1 MWNVHTSKLWSEH
14 VSNNFKYL
22 LPSFSFCHVDIH
34 VSQME
39 MLGDVKGTLF
49 MYVQTQLDAGETC
62 TRKTWRSV
70 GRELKVHSDKLNLI
84 QADGRSPTE
93 CLLEYFKTLAKEP
106 TMREFV
112 QALKNCGRNDIAR
125 YICNWPWANWGR
137 KERILY
143 MCLK

>member
-1 MWNVHTSKLWSEH
+1 
-14 VSNNFKYL
+14 
-22 LPSFSFCHVDIH
+22 
-34 VSQME
+34 ME
-39 MLGDVKGTLF
+39 MLCDENGTLF
-49 MYVQTQLDAGETC
+49 KYVQTQLDAGETC

-112 QALKNCGRNDIAR
+112 QALKNCRRNDIAK
-125 YICNWPWANWGR
+125 YICNGPWAST
-137 KERILY
+137 KH
-143 MCLK
+143 

>member
-1 MWNVHTSKLWSEH
+1 M
-14 VSNNFKYL
+14 
-22 LPSFSFCHVDIH
+22 PSFSSCHADIH

-39 MLGDVKGTLF
+39 MLSDVNGTLF
-49 MYVQTQLDAGETC
+49 MYVQTQLDASETC

-70 GRELKVHSDKLNLI
+70 GRELKAHSDKLNLI

-125 YICNWPWANWGR
+125 YICNWPWAN
-137 KERILY
+137 
-143 MCLK
+143 

>member
-1 MWNVHTSKLWSEH
+1 MCTPQNCEVNMSQII
-14 VSNNFKYL
+14 SNIYYL
-22 LPSFSFCHVDIH
+22 SFSLCHVDVH

-39 MLGDVKGTLF
+39 MLGDVNGTLF
-49 MYVQTQLDAGETC
+49 IYVQTQLDAGETC

-84 QADGRSPTE
+84 RADGRSPTE

-125 YICNWPWANWGR
+125 YICNWPWAN
-137 KERILY
+137 
-143 MCLK
+143 